1 MDTDPD
7 NHRRDFRRKGVIAV
21 FVITSMFVAFRG
33 FSIGMFLLFLLA
45 SAAIAWL
52 IHSWFE
58 TRDYNRQH
66 RIGGMKRISWATDN
80 YNPTAGQYPETSLQE
95 TDSEFWRGKG
105 SIETRHARLLLL
117 GYGVQFGVSLAYGMG
132 LFFIYSWNPE
142 ITQWLT
148 QHLAVVTNPVVPLL
162 PVTRYAATLAYGMNV
177 PTALIQ
183 HVFSILMLANGVLGI
198 AWFGL
203 CKKFA
208 ADYKRSLD
216 ARPRAV
222 ENSNKAY
229 LFIFGLSSC
238 FLFILPLLGALTPP
252 NKHIWDLS
260 ATPLSLYF
268 LTCISPTVFFFNLL
282 QVVAIRWAYA
292 MTKANPKDQSASSG

>member
-1 MDTDPD
+1 MDTDPG

-45 SAAIAWL
+45 SAAIAWSIL
-52 IHSWFE
+52 SWFE
-58 TRDYNRQH
+58 NRDYNRQH
-66 RIGGMKRISWATDN
+66 RIGGMKRPSWATDN

-148 QHLAVVTNPVVPLL
+148 QHLSVVTNPVVPLL

-229 LFIFGLSSC
+229 IVIFGLSSF

-282 QVVAIRWAYA
+282 QVVAIRWAYSMA
-292 MTKANPKDQSASSG
+292 KANPKDQSASSG